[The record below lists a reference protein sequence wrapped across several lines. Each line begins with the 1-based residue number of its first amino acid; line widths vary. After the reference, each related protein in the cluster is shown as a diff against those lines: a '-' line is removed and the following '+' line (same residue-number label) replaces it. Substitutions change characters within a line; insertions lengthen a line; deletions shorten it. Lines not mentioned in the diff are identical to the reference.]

1 MPKFPTLQDKNQE
14 FKVDNSLDTQ
24 EKVVLV
30 AVAKNKKDFEQVS
43 IYLDELE
50 FLAQT
55 AQVSVVDR
63 FIQILEFPDN
73 KTYVGSGKLLE
84 IKEFCTYHNIDA
96 VIFDDEI
103 SPGQLRNIEE
113 ILKIKVLDR
122 AMIILDIFA
131 QNAKTL
137 QAKTQVELA
146 QTQYMLPRLKGLWTH
161 LDRIKGGIGMRGSGE
176 KEIETDKRL
185 AQTKISKLK
194 EKLDEI
200 AKQNIIQRKS
210 RHELIRVALVGYTN
224 VGKSTLLNLLAK
236 ENILAEDKLFATL
249 DTTVRKVV
257 IDNVPFLLSDTVGFI
272 RKLPHQLIESFKST
286 LAEVLESDIL
296 IHVVDASSPHF
307 ESQINIVNQTLNELK
322 CQDKPILMVFNKLDK
337 LKKQMFDEFL
347 FEEEKNELLFDF
359 QDNWM
364 KKTNQN
370 SLFISATEMENLQEF
385 RLTLL
390 QKIKSLYAARFP
402 FKAKYLWGYENFE
415 S

>member
-1 MPKFPTLQDKNQE
+1 LPKFPTLQDKNQE